1 MKAEELKSRLS
12 EVLPGWVDSRVEA
25 MLQANPQVNAVAGRY
40 IKKGISNFLS
50 RERDRIG
57 KAVDTLILFVG
68 DADGEVDI
76 STLLDD
82 LVSMVKGCKETAL
95 LDSGLL
101 SVKAGGGNILKLE
114 TRSPLVTFL
123 TGGTTALKL
132 DENDIIGLRELIS
145 GEN

>member
-1 MKAEELKSRLS
+1 MKAEELKSRLF
-12 EVLPGWVDSRVEA
+12 EVFPGWVDSRVEA
-25 MLQANPQVNAVAGRY
+25 MLQANPQINPVAAQYIRKGIANAAARQAGR
-40 IKKGISNFLS
+40 IGEFVDKVFLF
-50 RERDRIG
+50 I
-57 KAVDTLILFVG
+57 G

-114 TRSPLVTFL
+114 TRNPFVTFL
-123 TGGTTALKL
+123 TGGTTALRL
-132 DENDIIGLRELIS
+132 DENDIIELKGLLS
-145 GEN
+145 VEN

>member
-12 EVLPGWVDSRVEA
+12 DVLPGWVDSRVEA

-57 KAVDTLILFVG
+57 KAVDTLFLFVG
-68 DADGEVDI
+68 DTDGEVDI
-76 STLLDD
+76 STLLND

-114 TRSPLVTFL
+114 TRNPFVAFL

>member
-57 KAVDTLILFVG
+57 KAVDTLFLFVG

-114 TRSPLVTFL
+114 TRNPFVAFL

-145 GEN
+145 REN

>member
-12 EVLPGWVDSRVEA
+12 EVLPEWVDSRVEA

-57 KAVDTLILFVG
+57 KAVDTLFLFVG

-101 SVKAGGGNILKLE
+101 SVKAGGGSILKLE
-114 TRSPLVTFL
+114 TRNPFVTFL
-123 TGGTTALKL
+123 TGGTTALRL
-132 DENDIIGLRELIS
+132 DENDIIELKRLLS
-145 GEN
+145 VEN